1 MRYLCTPDDDDFDF
15 DGGDPGDE
23 DDGQQDDG
31 QQEDEELA
39 DGEDPDQQD
48 SSAGPND
55 DQPEDDF
62 SDEDLPDVD
71 NDVYASAED
80 FSNAA
85 DVDFE
90 DDDGGWSTADYQQS
104 AQNIFGDH
112 PFFGD
117 TLDTKMQQEG
127 YQPFAD
133 TNFERNFEDLA
144 PGSTQTVTL
153 FEREGKLFAYGFLP
167 MALLSILQSRYT
179 GIDFSNLDVSVPPI
193 GERTQPQPLP
203 AAFES
208 IQPADAVDLR
218 KYATPVSDQKQTSRC
233 AAFAWTHAT
242 EMAHGIIGGEA
253 PRLSPNYT
261 MLQFQQMQGD
271 AKNFRYAYQGGD
283 GTVPG
288 PEPGQVL
295 AQAGTC
301 RQVLWP
307 DDSPQPLADEHQL
320 EADAGQHRLPAKP
333 WPINLD
339 DAKKVLTAG
348 CPVQV
353 SMNTGPLFSQV
364 GRDGQVNAAEDP
376 SGMHGRHAM
385 LMCGYTG
392 NFYIVKNSW
401 GSDWGDKGYCYI
413 PKNVLAASDPDLVAV
428 LLDKKA
434 VSQ

>member
-1 MRYLCTPDDDDFDF
+1 MRYLCTPDDDDFD
-15 DGGDPGDE
+15 DADPGDQDDPQNDKDDQEE
-23 DDGQQDDG
+23 DDQDQGD
-31 QQEDEELA
+31 D
-39 DGEDPDQQD
+39 QD
-48 SSAGPND
+48 SKND
-55 DQPEDDF
+55 SDDF
-62 SDEDLPDVD
+62 AAEDLPEID

-80 FSNAA
+80 FPNAA

-90 DDDGGWSTADYQQS
+90 DDEGGWSTADYKQS

-112 PFFGD
+112 AFFGD
-117 TLDTKMQQEG
+117 TLDTKMEQQG
-127 YQPFAD
+127 YQPFTD
-133 TNFERNFEDLA
+133 PNFERTFEDLA

-153 FEREGKLFAYGFLP
+153 FEKEGKLFAYGFLP

-179 GIDFSNLDVSVPPI
+179 GVDFSNLDVSVPPI

-242 EMAHGIIGGEA
+242 EMAHGIIGSDA
-253 PRLSPNYT
+253 PRLSPNFT

-271 AKNFRYAYQGGD
+271 AKNFNYAYQGGD

-295 AQAGTC
+295 AQGGTC
-301 RQVLWP
+301 RQMLWP
-307 DDSPQPLADEHQL
+307 DDSPQPLVDERQMA
-320 EADAGQHRLPAKP
+320 ADAEQHRLPAKP

-428 LLDKKA
+428 LLDKKT
-434 VSQ
+434 VS

>member
-1 MRYLCTPDDDDFDF
+1 MRYLCTPDDDDFGF
-15 DGGDPGDE
+15 DDGDPGDE
-23 DDGQQDDG
+23 DDDQQEDD
-31 QQEDEELA
+31 QEDEE
-39 DGEDPDQQD
+39 DQEQDDNEPDQQAAD
-48 SSAGPND
+48 DDPNV
-55 DQPEDDF
+55 DDF
-62 SDEDLPDVD
+62 AEEDLPDVD

-80 FSNAA
+80 FPNAA

-90 DDDGGWSTADYQQS
+90 DDEGGWSTADYTQS
-104 AQNIFGDH
+104 AQTIFGDH

-117 TLDTKMQQEG
+117 TLDTKMEQQG

-133 TNFERNFEDLA
+133 PTFERTFEDLA

-153 FEREGKLFAYGFLP
+153 FERGGKLFAYGYLP

-179 GIDFSNLDVSVPPI
+179 GVDFSNLDVSVPGI

-233 AAFAWTHAT
+233 AAFAWTHAN
-242 EMAHGIIGGEA
+242 EMAHSIIGGEA

-271 AKNFRYAYQGGD
+271 AQNFRYAYQGGD

-307 DDSPQPLADEHQL
+307 DDSPQPLVDQRQM

-353 SMNTGPLFSQV
+353 SMNTGPMFSQV

-401 GSDWGDKGYCYI
+401 GSEWGDKGYCYI

-428 LLDKKA
+428 LLDKKT
-434 VSQ
+434 VS

>member
-1 MRYLCTPDDDDFDF
+1 MRYLCTPDDDDFGF
-15 DGGDPGDE
+15 DDGDTGDE
-23 DDGQQDDG
+23 DDD
-31 QQEDEELA
+31 QQEDDQDDEEDQEQDDDEPNQQA
-39 DGEDPDQQD
+39 AGDPN
-48 SSAGPND
+48 G
-55 DQPEDDF
+55 DDF
-62 SDEDLPDVD
+62 ADEDLPEVD

-80 FSNAA
+80 FPNAA

-90 DDDGGWSTADYQQS
+90 DDEGGWSTADYTQS

-117 TLDTKMQQEG
+117 TLDTKMEQQG
-127 YQPFAD
+127 YQPFTD
-133 TNFERNFEDLA
+133 PTFERTFEDLA

-153 FEREGKLFAYGFLP
+153 FERGGKLFAYGYLP

-179 GIDFSNLDVSVPPI
+179 GVDFSNLDVSVPGI

-233 AAFAWTHAT
+233 AAFAWTHAN
-242 EMAHGIIGGEA
+242 EMAHSIIGGEA

-271 AKNFRYAYQGGD
+271 AQNFRYAYQGGD

-288 PEPGQVL
+288 PEPGHVL

-301 RQVLWP
+301 RQILWP
-307 DDSPQPLADEHQL
+307 DDSPQPLVDQRQM
-320 EADAGQHRLPAKP
+320 EADAEQHRLPAKP
-333 WPINLD
+333 WPITLD

-353 SMNTGPLFSQV
+353 SMNTGPMFSQV

-401 GSDWGDKGYCYI
+401 GSEWGDTGYCYI

-428 LLDKKA
+428 LLDKKT
-434 VSQ
+434 VS